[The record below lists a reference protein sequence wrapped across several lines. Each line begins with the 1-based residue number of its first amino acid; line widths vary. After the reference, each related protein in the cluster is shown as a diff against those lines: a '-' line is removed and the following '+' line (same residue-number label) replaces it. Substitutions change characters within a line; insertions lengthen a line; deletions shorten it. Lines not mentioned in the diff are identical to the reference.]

1 MPAQVQGVLVE
12 AAITVGAA
20 GTAIQI
26 VVTAVDTE
34 ATPGAAHLNRF

>member
-1 MPAQVQGVLVE
+1 MSGRVQGVLVE
-12 AAITVGAA
+12 AAITAGAA

-26 VVTAVDTE
+26 VVTAADTE